1 MDDDEE
7 YLGELMRHT
16 KTDWQYHE
24 ICQWLPY
31 KPETIAEIAQSMA
44 SKGYRPDRPI
54 IVFEGRILDGRHRYE
69 AAIKANVDP
78 LFVEFH
84 GSREE
89 AIDYVTSENV
99 ARRHLS
105 NPEKEFFYVQRANA
119 LGVQSRGGNGS
130 NQHQSGNPKNFG
142 IAPSAKKHAN
152 DLGVS
157 DRTVEN
163 WEDTRKEIMSDPELA
178 KKAKTPSGYKA
189 AKQEV
194 KRRKVA
200 RKIVVPDYD
209 VGTTFGA
216 LKGMAE
222 MFGKRYEGTHEDA
235 ASILFSELIKGCEQ
249 DDIGMSIAR
258 DYVKW
263 FLSFKEVLDM
273 AQPSLKAFLEDKPNL
288 KLVN

>member
-7 YLGELMRHT
+7 YLGELMRHA

-31 KPETIAEIAQSMA
+31 KPETIDEIAQSMA

-99 ARRHLS
+99 ARRHL
-105 NPEKEFFYVQRANA
+105 NNAEKEFFYVQRAEA
-119 LGVQSRGGNGS
+119 LGVRTRAD
-130 NQHQSGNPKNFG
+130 NQHPKNFG
-142 IAPSAKKHAN
+142 STPPSAKEHAVA
-152 DLGVS
+152 LGVT

-178 KKAKTPSGYKA
+178 EKAKTPSGYKA